1 MISASI
7 KKNLKKIIIESKRII
22 HYLIWIFIFGS
33 CTERTD
39 PIDRRTLLDP
49 FEIETIVLYKIDKS
63 KIIHQETL
71 KLNVICDYCQENEY
85 LIVDIPDSLCYSI
98 SIGQVGRFHKKS
110 KSYNFHLNLI
120 GKVGMIETLK
130 EIQFSKPVLSDMEW
144 LNTAYEWNALC
155 IRNKLY
161 RLDDKLIISEQSN
174 NTTFPKVCI
183 YSSVDSSNII
193 DININYNPLGSFPSR
208 DPDSILNYIVYNLH
222 VDHLNDKK

>member
-7 KKNLKKIIIESKRII
+7 KTNLQKLIIESKKII

-33 CTERTD
+33 CTKRTD
-39 PIDRRTLLDP
+39 QIDRRTLLDP
-49 FEIETIVLYKIDKS
+49 FEIEPIVLYKIDKS

-174 NTTFPKVCI
+174 NTTFPRVCI
-183 YSSVDSSNII
+183 YSSFDSSNVI
-193 DININYNPLGSFPSR
+193 DININYDPLGSFPSR
-208 DPDSILNYIVYNLH
+208 DRDSILNYIVYNLH